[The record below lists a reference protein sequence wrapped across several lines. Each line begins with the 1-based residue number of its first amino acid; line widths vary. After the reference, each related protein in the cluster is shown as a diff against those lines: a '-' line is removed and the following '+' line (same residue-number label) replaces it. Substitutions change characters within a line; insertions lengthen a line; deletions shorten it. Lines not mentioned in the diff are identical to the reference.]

1 MHYNIRKNFQEIL
14 LFQYQCLFPHFL
26 LYIQFL
32 TILLIFFLKILLK
45 NFQNYL
51 IKQGLSP
58 ARIRVLRSSIS
69 SLSNFIENILD
80 EEEKYENF
88 RNIVNKIP
96 APTLQA
102 VREKT
107 VISDEEVEILLDTL
121 VKKNKIQL
129 ACFVAMAAYS
139 GARKS
144 ELVQYKTTF
153 FKDENVRNN
162 KLITGVPIVAQ
173 QLTNPTEP

>member
-1 MHYNIRKNFQEIL
+1 MMNFVDIKKRD
-14 LFQYQCLFPHFL
+14 
-26 LYIQFL
+26 IM
-32 TILLIFFLKILLK
+32 

-107 VISDEEVEILLDTL
+107 VISDEEVEVLLDTL
-121 VKKNKIQL
+121 VKKNKIQQIQVL
-129 ACFVAMAAYS
+129 YLLFAIVMGYIIS
-139 GARKS
+139 
-144 ELVQYKTTF
+144 QF
-153 FKDENVRNN
+153 FLDFLTHSQN
-162 KLITGVPIVAQ
+162 LIYF
-173 QLTNPTEP
+173 LN